1 MERLQTGSVVL
12 PLQKDLS
19 SLPLKNTSILKACF
33 FFLSFFVVNLTQF
46 AVCFLCL
53 FFIFVLGFFVRLLF
67 VCSGWP
73 NGIQHSL
80 NLIGQN

>member
-1 MERLQTGSVVL
+1 MGSVVL

-19 SLPLKNTSILKACF
+19 SLPLKNTSISRHVFSF
-33 FFLSFFVVNLTQF
+33 FFVVVNLTQF

-73 NGIQHSL
+73 NDIQHSL